1 VVDLLALPT
10 DRAAVGRVEP
20 GDDLDQ
26 RRLAGAVVAE
36 EADDLV
42 VPDHEADVLERSYVV
57 ERLRDAIELEQVR
70 RRRLH
75 GRLAE
80 FRRERRRTWRA
91 AALVDETSRRNL
103 RYLINL

>member
-1 VVDLLALPT
+1 VPPSGARNPVMILITSTCRRVVD
-10 DRAAVGRVEP
+10 
-20 GDDLDQ
+20 
-26 RRLAGAVVAE
+26 E

-75 GRLAE
+75 GRVAE

-91 AALVDETSRRNL
+91 AALVAKRRVGTSAT
-103 RYLINL
+103 